1 MSGRRFEIR
10 TTRSSKEWS
19 EWCSE
24 KSTDAVRLIARA
36 LSVARRGDPSAEVA
50 GDLEFYLRL
59 ALSDVKKLLE
69 FSRGETASGQFP
81 ELIAGPRDD
90 DYEQILFDLQLIT
103 ETRRMKEQREELES
117 QEKLTPELVEK

>member
-19 EWCSE
+19 EWCTA
-24 KSTDAVRLIARA
+24 KSADAIRLIARA
-36 LSVARRGDPSAEVA
+36 LSVARHGDGSAEVVR
-50 GDLEFYLRL
+50 DLEFYLRL

-90 DYEQILFDLQLIT
+90 DFEQILFDLHLIA
-103 ETRRMKEQREELES
+103 ETRRMKEQRELCEG
-117 QEKLTPELVEK
+117 QEKRTPELAQK

>member
-90 DYEQILFDLQLIT
+90 DYEQILFELQLIA
-103 ETRRMKEQREELES
+103 ETRRMREQRELLES
-117 QEKLTPELVEK
+117 QEKPVPELVEK

>member
-19 EWCSE
+19 EWCTE
-24 KSTDAVRLIARA
+24 KSADAVRLIARA
-36 LSVARRGDPSAEVA
+36 LSVARRGDGSAEVVR
-50 GDLEFYLRL
+50 DLEFYLRL

-90 DYEQILFDLQLIT
+90 DYEQILFDLQLIA
-103 ETRRMKEQREELES
+103 ETQRMKEQRELLES
-117 QEKLTPELVEK
+117 RKKLTPALVEK

>member
-19 EWCSE
+19 EWCTE
-24 KSTDAVRLIARA
+24 KSVDAVRLIARA
-36 LSVARRGDPSAEVA
+36 LSVARRGDGSAEVA

-81 ELIAGPRDD
+81 ELLAGPRDD
-90 DYEQILFDLQLIT
+90 DYEQILFELQLIA
-103 ETRRMKEQREELES
+103 ETQRMREQRELLES
-117 QEKLTPELVEK
+117 RKKLTPALVEK

>member
-19 EWCSE
+19 DWCAE
-24 KSTDAVRLIARA
+24 KSADAVRLIARA
-36 LSVARRGDPSAEVA
+36 LSVARRGDGSAEVVR
-50 GDLEFYLRL
+50 DLEFYLRL

-81 ELIAGPRDD
+81 ELVSGPRDD
-90 DYEQILFDLQLIT
+90 DFEQILFELQLIA
-103 ETRRMKEQREELES
+103 ETQRMREQRELREN
-117 QEKLTPELVEK
+117 QEKVTPVLVGK

>member
-19 EWCSE
+19 EWCTE
-24 KSTDAVRLIARA
+24 KSVDAVRLIARA
-36 LSVARRGDPSAEVA
+36 LSVARRGDGSAEVA

-81 ELIAGPRDD
+81 ELLAGPRDD
-90 DYEQILFDLQLIT
+90 DYEQILFELQLIA
-103 ETRRMKEQREELES
+103 ETQRMREQRELLES
-117 QEKLTPELVEK
+117 RKKLAPALVEK

>member
-19 EWCSE
+19 EWCRE
-24 KSTDAVRLIARA
+24 KSSDAVRLIARA

-69 FSRGETASGQFP
+69 FSRGETASGQFT

-90 DYEQILFDLQLIT
+90 DYEQILFELELIA
-103 ETRRMKEQREELES
+103 ETQRMREQRELRES